1 MTELGGCGE
10 ENDER
15 AEEPAPA
22 LGSRVVVL
30 TPSTL
35 EELHLVAFARPGCWG
50 MAYQSR
56 LVRILRCVLRS
67 ESCQL
72 FLKSLLSL
80 FSSLVGGGQVT
91 AALGAGGGGCHGGL
105 AISSCQPERMG
116 RLRTEGKAEQIFVAV
131 VVCSH

>member
-1 MTELGGCGE
+1 MTGLGGCGE
-10 ENDER
+10 EKDEK

-35 EELHLVAFARPGCWG
+35 EELHLVAFARPGGWG
-50 MAYQSR
+50 VAYQSQ
-56 LVRILRCVLRS
+56 LVRGPLLCPQRS

-72 FLKSLLSL
+72 FLKSLLRL

-91 AALGAGGGGCHGGL
+91 AALGAGGGGCHG
-105 AISSCQPERMG
+105 
-116 RLRTEGKAEQIFVAV
+116 RTSNFQLSARKDE
-131 VVCSH
+131 